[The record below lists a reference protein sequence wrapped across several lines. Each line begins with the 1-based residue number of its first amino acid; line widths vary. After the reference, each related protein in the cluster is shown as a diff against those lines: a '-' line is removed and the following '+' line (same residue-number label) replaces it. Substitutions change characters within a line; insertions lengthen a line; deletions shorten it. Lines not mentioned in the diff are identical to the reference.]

1 MAWGWVT
8 SDDRTAASATSANK
22 QCQVT
27 GGGEIKE
34 KKRNDVYKWMQCGI
48 QYTVFVFV
56 SLIKVLIESLINVE
70 CAFCSFRRKIKW
82 SPQCLTLPVWFQHQA
97 LSANLYPSAG
107 ATEIFLVVLQIFCAM
122 YISETFKMLPWK
134 KKKLNSAAASCLDLN
149 VVPDLANWQTSAH
162 ASEMWLTQLIK
173 AYCIHTHTHIG
184 WLKRGQQRP

>member
-1 MAWGWVT
+1 MRLSHFRRQNCSISYKCKQAVSGDWG
-8 SDDRTAASATSANK
+8 RRNK
-22 QCQVT
+22 R
-27 GGGEIKE
+27 

-134 KKKLNSAAASCLDLN
+134 KKEIKFCCCFLPWPERCSWSRKLADVC
-149 VVPDLANWQTSAH
+149 T
-162 ASEMWLTQLIK
+162 
-173 AYCIHTHTHIG
+173 
-184 WLKRGQQRP
+184 R